1 MKQSNVYTL
10 GLFFLVLL
18 VSHEGITL
26 ANNIRNGVNMQR
38 QLHLHNTFSNMK
50 SAMNSVEIDDDLS
63 FLEVQDMQGMS
74 MEEYAT
80 HEIREMH
87 FSTARVPRAF

>member
-26 ANNIRNGVNMQR
+26 ANNIRNGVNMGIY
-38 QLHLHNTFSNMK
+38 LGVFKDNG
-50 SAMNSVEIDDDLS
+50 AAAYEIC
-63 FLEVQDMQGMS
+63 
-74 MEEYAT
+74 
-80 HEIREMH
+80 EINGECHAYGDVNMH
-87 FSTARVPRAF
+87 FQFHFHRFNLIFIFFHRCVLCCSLCN